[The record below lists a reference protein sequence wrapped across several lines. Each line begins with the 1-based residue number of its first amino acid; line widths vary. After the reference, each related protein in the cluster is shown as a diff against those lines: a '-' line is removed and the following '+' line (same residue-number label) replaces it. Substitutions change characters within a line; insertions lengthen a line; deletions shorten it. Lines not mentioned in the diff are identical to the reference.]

1 MKTQFNEIRRFVG
14 REVKDEI
21 QAVNRKLTD
30 VSKANEEKLRVGLN
44 EIRKE
49 LQNVPE
55 LRDLKWQIS

>member
-1 MKTQFNEIRRFVG
+1 MKIEFNEIRRFVG
-14 REVKDEI
+14 SEVKDEI
-21 QAVNRKLTD
+21 QAVNRKLID
-30 VSKANEEKLRVGLN
+30 ASKANEEKLRVGLN